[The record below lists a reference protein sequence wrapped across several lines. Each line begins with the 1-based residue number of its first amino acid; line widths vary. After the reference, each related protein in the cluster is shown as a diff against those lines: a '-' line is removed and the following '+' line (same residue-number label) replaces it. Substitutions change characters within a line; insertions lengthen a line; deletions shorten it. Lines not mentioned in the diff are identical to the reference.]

1 MQITARAP
9 LRIGLA
15 GGGTDVDPFATNYG
29 GFILNATINR
39 YAYTFIKPTEA
50 GFIEFEAKDRNAHWK
65 GRLANFDQVPEDL
78 MLHKAAFL
86 RMLSMSNS
94 TGFPSIKMTTY
105 ADSPAGSGLGTSST
119 IVVSMVQGLSDLMNV
134 PMGEYDIARI
144 AWEIERLDC
153 GLSGGAQDQYA
164 AAFGGINFMEFH
176 ANNRVVVNPL
186 RIRETT
192 LNDLE
197 VSLVLYFTGVS
208 RQSAKIIDAQ
218 KANVVGGKPD
228 AIKALLELKQQAHL
242 MKEALLF
249 GKIDLLAEALR
260 AGWESKKRTAVE
272 ISNSMIDEVYE
283 RAINKGALA
292 GKISGAGGGGFMMF
306 VVEPEQ
312 RLAVINELTSCGG
325 QVFPCGFSKRGA
337 TSWRSPNKG

>member
-15 GGGTDVDPFATNYG
+15 GGGTDVDPFASAYG
-29 GFILNATINR
+29 GCVLNATINR
-39 YAYTFIKPTEA
+39 YAYTFIKPSEP
-50 GFIEFEAKDRNAHWK
+50 GFIEFEAKDRNAYWK
-65 GRLANFDQVPEDL
+65 GKLSQLSQVPEDL
-78 MLHKAAFL
+78 MLHRAVFL
-86 RMLSMSNS
+86 RLLELSNS
-94 TGFPSIKMTTY
+94 AGFPSIKMTTY

-119 IVVSMVQGLSDLMNV
+119 IVVSMVQALSDLLNV
-134 PMGEYDIARI
+134 PLGEYDIARL
-144 AWEIERLDC
+144 AWEIERVDC

-164 AAFGGINFMEFH
+164 AAFGGINFMEFN
-176 ANNRVVVNPL
+176 ANQRVVVNPL
-186 RIRETT
+186 RIRENT

-218 KANVVGGKPD
+218 KANVVSEKTD
-228 AIKALLELKQQAHL
+228 TIKALQELKEQAHV

-249 GKIDLLAEALR
+249 GKIDMLADALK

-272 ISNSMIDEVYE
+272 ISNSLIDDVYE
-283 RAINKGALA
+283 RAIKEGALA

-306 VVEPEQ
+306 VVEPEK

-337 TSWRSPNKG
+337 TSWRTIN